1 MKSKYVINGLTPG
14 EFFHKYYLY
23 MPMVEVPPFDSTK
36 FVFKHGLE
44 NSPLPPKTTRKFK
57 PKIFPT
63 NIESLIEK
71 FQNYND
77 GTYKIVFFINIAPEH
92 GPEDNF
98 ADGIHNEMNNWFLE
112 IMGKETPVLSN
123 NDAYW
128 SYKFSEVPG
137 AGRHSLQA
145 TNRFKAD
152 ILFNFISKK
161 VLKMDEVKAE
171 LN

>member
-1 MKSKYVINGLTPG
+1 
-14 EFFHKYYLY
+14 
-23 MPMVEVPPFDSTK
+23 MVEVPPFDGTK

-44 NSPLPPKTTRKFK
+44 NSLLPPKTTRKFK
-57 PKIFPT
+57 PKNSPA

-71 FQNYND
+71 FQNYHND

-112 IMGKETPVLSN
+112 IMGKGTPVLSSY
-123 NDAYW
+123 DAFW

-137 AGRHSLQA
+137 AGHHYLEA
-145 TNRFKAD
+145 ANMVKAD
-152 ILFNFISKK
+152 ILFNFISKN
-161 VLKMDEVKAE
+161 VLKMDEVQAE
-171 LN
+171 IN